1 MSNQRRVLITAAC
14 SGIGREIANA
24 FLDEGHLVHVCDISV
39 PDGTVSTGNLTV
51 SQVDVTNAVQVAD
64 WVARAERDMGG
75 IDVLINNAGIA
86 GPTSPVEGVDIK
98 SWRYCLAV
106 GLDSHFLS
114 AHSVVPI
121 MKRQK
126 SGTIINISS
135 TAGQFGYPLRTPY
148 AAAKWAVI
156 GLTKSLAIELGG
168 ANITVNA
175 ICPGSVSGQRMARVI
190 EREAQSRGVTTDF
203 VTAEYIN
210 GQSIK
215 RFTEP
220 REIAA
225 MCMFLASQN
234 ARMVSG
240 QLIAVDGNTETYHL

>member
-1 MSNQRRVLITAAC
+1 MSNRRVLITAAC
-14 SGIGREIANA
+14 SGIGREIAKA
-24 FLDEGHLVHVCDISV
+24 FTDEGDLVHVCDISV
-39 PDGTVSTGNLTV
+39 PDGTVTTGNLAV
-51 SQVDVTNAVQVAD
+51 SQVDVTNSEQIAE
-64 WVARAERDMGG
+64 WVGRAEREMGG

-86 GPTSPVEGVDIK
+86 GPTSPVEDVDIK
-98 SWRYCLAV
+98 SWRDCLAV
-106 GLDSHFLS
+106 GLDSHFLTT
-114 AHSVVPI
+114 HYVVPI
-121 MKRQK
+121 MKRQR

-175 ICPGSVSGQRMARVI
+175 VCPGSVSGERMRRVI

-210 GQSIK
+210 GQSVK
-215 RFTEP
+215 RFAEP

-225 MCMFLASQN
+225 MCMFLASEN

-240 QLIAVDGNTETYHL
+240 QVIAVDGNTETYHL

>member
-1 MSNQRRVLITAAC
+1 MSNLRRVLITAAC

-24 FLDEGHLVHVCDISV
+24 FLDDGHLVHVCDISV
-39 PDGTVSTGNLTV
+39 PDGTTSMGNLTV
-51 SQVDVTNAVQVAD
+51 SQVDVTNSAQVAN
-64 WVARAERDMGG
+64 WVACAERNMGG

-86 GPTSPVEGVDIK
+86 GPTSPVESVDIK
-98 SWRYCLAV
+98 SWRECLAV
-106 GLDSHFLS
+106 GLDSHFLT
-114 AHSVVPI
+114 AHYVAPI

-175 ICPGSVSGQRMARVI
+175 VCPGSVSGDRMRKVI
-190 EREAQSRGVTTDF
+190 EREANSRNVTTDF

-220 REIAA
+220 SEIAA
-225 MCMFLASQN
+225 MCRFLSSDS

-240 QLIAVDGNTETYHL
+240 QVIAVDGNTETYHL